1 MSSNANT
8 IPSESPANPV
18 AASGWRWAPAFVLAF
33 VALFPAPGYAEG
45 ILVLGSLFAIAR
57 LLMTKFRGGAELLSG
72 PAWALT
78 SVLFFAYWL
87 PQFFSSFDAIN
98 SAGAITKVLKGL
110 RYLPF
115 LWLAASA
122 VATPRNRD
130 VTFKGL
136 AIIVGIWV
144 LDALAQVL
152 FGTSPV
158 FWGIDALKLVID
170 GHRMCT
176 PEETAALDRLSGFL
190 GPCNLKLGQ
199 VVASFSPFLLF
210 FVSQRGTKIAWII
223 AAALIGVVILLA
235 GSRGSWITYGIVLL
249 LSGWR
254 VLGAKGLLGIMLFG
268 ALSLVAMY
276 FTVPQVTQR
285 VDRTLTALTGD
296 NDGVDNALSGRGR
309 IWSAAG
315 CMIAEHPI
323 NGVGIRGF
331 RDAFTQCDPEPGSLE
346 EWGEGPAFHAHQIV
360 LEILSETGILGLI
373 LWLMGA
379 AMAIRA
385 WRYAPAYA
393 KQRSLPAMW
402 ALVATVFPLNTS
414 LAFYSTF
421 WGSVTLLLSALFV
434 GALLA
439 RDQESA

>member
-1 MSSNANT
+1 MNANT
-8 IPSESPANPV
+8 ANVSPTEV
-18 AASGWRWAPAFVLAF
+18 GGWRWAPAFVLAF

-45 ILVLGSLFAIAR
+45 VLVLGSLFAIAR
-57 LLMTKFRGGAELLSG
+57 LLLTRFRGSEALLSG

-78 SVLFFAYWL
+78 TVLFFAYWL
-87 PQFFSSFDAIN
+87 PALFSSFDAIN
-98 SAGAITKVLKGL
+98 SSGAIGKVAKGL

-122 VATPRNRD
+122 VATPRNRRI
-130 VTFKGL
+130 TFNGL
-136 AIIVGIWV
+136 GIIVGIWV

-152 FGTSPV
+152 FGTSPL
-158 FWGIDALKLVID
+158 FFGIDALKMVID
-170 GHRMCT
+170 GHSMCT
-176 PEETAALDRLSGFL
+176 PEEIAALDRLSGFL

-210 FVSQRGTKIAWII
+210 YVAKRSSVLGWLI
-223 AAALIGVVILLA
+223 AAGLTGIVILLA
-235 GSRGSWITYGIVLL
+235 GSRGSWITYAVVIV

-254 VLGAKGLLGIMLFG
+254 LLGWKKLAGLLLFG
-268 ALSLVAMY
+268 VLALVAGY

-285 VDRTLTALTGD
+285 VDRTLTAMSGD
-296 NDGVDNALSGRGR
+296 SEGVDNALSGRGR

-315 CMIAEHPI
+315 CMIREHPV
-323 NGVGIRGF
+323 NGVGTRGF
-331 RDAFTQCDPEPGSLE
+331 RDAFPACDPEPGSLK

-373 LWLMGA
+373 FWIMGA

-393 KQRSLPAMW
+393 RERAQPAMW

-414 LAFYSTF
+414 LAFYSAF
-421 WGSVTLLLSALFV
+421 WGSVSLLLSALFV

-439 RDQESA
+439 RDHESA